1 MELLLSAMPAEG
13 SAASTASSMPVPSAS
28 RLISM
33 KAAPEYVWSGQIQ
46 KNRKAT
52 KLTWSA

>member
-1 MELLLSAMPAEG
+1 MELLRSAMPAEG

-33 KAAPEYVWSGQIQ
+33 KAAPEYV
-46 KNRKAT
+46 
-52 KLTWSA
+52 